1 MQAAADEAS
10 VMSGGRSTAVAAFE
24 AAQGRRALWIIV
36 LRILVGV
43 AILTLWET
51 ASGRWIDKLF
61 VSSPIAV
68 GGQLWRWLG
77 DGTLWNHLS
86 ITLYATV
93 WGFAIGSGVGFSL
106 GLMFGRF
113 RSVAEIFD
121 PYITA
126 LYSIPKIALA
136 PLFIIWFGIG
146 VESKIAVSASIVFF
160 VVFLNTYAGVR
171 DVNPIYVNSIR
182 IMGGSQWHVLRTVII
197 PSAASWVITGLK
209 VSVPYA
215 LVGTVIGEFMSA
227 NRGIGFIIAQATG
240 LFDTTSV
247 FSGLI
252 VLAVIGAVINQG
264 LGKLEGWLL
273 RWR

>member
-93 WGFAIGSGVGFSL
+93 WGFAIGSGVGFALSL
-106 GLMFGRF
+106 RDDDDEEEA
-113 RSVAEIFD
+113 AE
-121 PYITA
+121 P
-126 LYSIPKIALA
+126 SGHP
-136 PLFIIWFGIG
+136 P
-146 VESKIAVSASIVFF
+146 VVSPE
-160 VVFLNTYAGVR
+160 
-171 DVNPIYVNSIR
+171 DV
-182 IMGGSQWHVLRTVII
+182 GAAVLRKLLDMT
-197 PSAASWVITGLK
+197 AAYLGHRQASGRAVKGWMTGCH
-209 VSVPYA
+209 
-215 LVGTVIGEFMSA
+215 
-227 NRGIGFIIAQATG
+227 
-240 LFDTTSV
+240 
-247 FSGLI
+247 
-252 VLAVIGAVINQG
+252 
-264 LGKLEGWLL
+264 
-273 RWR
+273 